1 MSLSDFRHRHRLRV
15 RYGECDMQGV
25 VYNARY
31 LDYGDIAI
39 TEYWR
44 AVGFRYMGEGA
55 MEFHVANATVDFK
68 KPIKPDEVLDMWT
81 RTEKIGNTSLTVI
94 TEIHGARDD
103 GAEDLRSVIRE
114 VQVLVDLAGAAHAA
128 ERIDQFHRR
137 AADRLVHAALER
149 GLVVHERR
157 VIPVDAEQPELVEDG
172 G

>member
-44 AVGFRYMGEGA
+44 AVGFCYIGEGA

-114 VQVLVDLAGAAHAA
+114 VQVLVDLAEHRPLPLPEAVKA
-128 ERIDQFHRR
+128 QFRTFDLR
-137 AADRLVHAALER
+137 DA
-149 GLVVHERR
+149 
-157 VIPVDAEQPELVEDG
+157 PVFSGEVS
-172 G
+172 

>member
-1 MSLSDFRHRHRLRV
+1 MALSDFRHRHRLRV

-44 AVGFRYMGEGA
+44 AVGFRFMGEGA

-68 KPIKPDEVLDMWT
+68 KPIKPDEVLDLWT

-103 GAEDLRSVIRE
+103 GSEDLRSVIRE
-114 VQVLVDLAGAAHAA
+114 VQVLVDLAEHRPLPLPDAVK
-128 ERIDQFHRR
+128 EQFR
-137 AADRLVHAALER
+137 AFDLRQE
-149 GLVVHERR
+149 
-157 VIPVDAEQPELVEDG
+157 PVFSGEIY
-172 G
+172 